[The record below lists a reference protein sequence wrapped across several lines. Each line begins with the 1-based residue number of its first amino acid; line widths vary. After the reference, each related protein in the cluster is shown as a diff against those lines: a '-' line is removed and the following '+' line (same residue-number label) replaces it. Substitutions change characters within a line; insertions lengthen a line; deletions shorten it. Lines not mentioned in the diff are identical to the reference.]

1 MTDYVISKEI
11 SNKIIIRISSYA
23 RILEMGILL
32 WKHWINEKK
41 KRKKIKFY
49 YSIFIYSIFL
59 NISFFLYKNGRWET
73 ILWSLNKIFFILFSY
88 ITNFLQKLG
97 APAISIIKII
107 RIKKKIKLKE
117 GKEMYDGA
125 MTCGP
130 EMQWGGPIRSSD
142 GLDEYC
148 SPEII
153 KEEL

>member
-1 MTDYVISKEI
+1 MKTLDKWKKKKEE
-11 SNKIIIRISSYA
+11 NQ
-23 RILEMGILL
+23 ILL
-32 WKHWINEKK
+32 FNFHL
-41 KRKKIKFY
+41 FY
-49 YSIFIYSIFL
+49 IFKYFI
-59 NISFFLYKNGRWET
+59 FLYKNGRWET